1 MSIEDDLAG
10 IIRDAINVPV
20 YARYIPPNLPDC
32 VSVQVIGGTASPAGI
47 KRATDRV
54 SVIAVNHDYAEAMHT
69 LRTARD
75 ILILGLPQTV
85 NGVRYYRATSESD
98 GSMKRKSRR
107 GATYLEYTD
116 MEVERSL

>member
-10 IIRDAINVPV
+10 IIRDALGVPV
-20 YARYIPPNLPDC
+20 YARIIPPDLPDC
-32 VSVQVIGGTASPAGI
+32 VSVQSAGGRTISSGIRRASD
-47 KRATDRV
+47 TV
-54 SVIAVNHDYAEAMHT
+54 SIIAVNRDYATAMST

-75 ILILGLPQTV
+75 VLILGLPRDVDGTH
-85 NGVRYYRATSESD
+85 YYRAVSTSD